1 MSFTKL
7 KQATVALMALGM
19 LTACG
24 SNTDKIVETIKTEV
38 QADEAAVA
46 QLQTTMTSQADF
58 MDSFDDLLKD
68 AAKKYEKVEE
78 VLADMQAQATTL
90 KTGFESAQASL
101 TFDENEE
108 AKLTKMLTKAEK
120 EENYENASK
129 LVEAYQ
135 AYRTNLEAL
144 SSNNVELMSKYEDFL
159 GQITGDMEFQVLEDL
174 IGGLNKV
181 LGTVQK
187 SYDDYTTSAQAFQTL
202 LMDSQSAE

>member
-108 AKLTKMLTKAEK
+108 AKLTKMLAKAEK

-135 AYRTNLEAL
+135 TYRTNLEAL
-144 SSNNVELMSKYEDFL
+144 STNNVELMSKYEDFL

-187 SYDDYTTSAQAFQTL
+187 SYDDYTASAQEFQTL

>member
-108 AKLTKMLTKAEK
+108 AKLTKMLAKAEK

-135 AYRTNLEAL
+135 TYRTNLEAL
-144 SSNNVELMSKYEDFL
+144 STNNVELMSKYEDFL
-159 GQITGDMEFQVLEDL
+159 GQITGDMEFQALEDL

-187 SYDDYTTSAQAFQTL
+187 SYDDYTASAQEFQTL